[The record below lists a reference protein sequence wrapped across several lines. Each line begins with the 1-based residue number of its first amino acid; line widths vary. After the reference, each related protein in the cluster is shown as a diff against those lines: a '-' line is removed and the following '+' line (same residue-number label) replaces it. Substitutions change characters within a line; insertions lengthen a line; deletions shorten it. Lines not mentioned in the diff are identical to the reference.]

1 MKSLKLRLG
10 LYDDPEEQRQ
20 EHYEY
25 DMLKSNLAVFG
36 SAMSGKTML
45 LKTLL
50 LRLHQVSGL
59 TEQEE
64 VYILD
69 FSNDLKKYETL
80 PFVVGYFDSFSE
92 ENVRRVFR
100 ILEDKLTANI
110 YSLEGS
116 SYSDSKKA
124 VPHITFLIDGLNAF
138 LSQEQYAVYHE
149 KLQRFL
155 RDGISKGLT
164 VVVAASDTANG
175 VTRLLPYFDRVIA
188 LNLPKDKYAEL
199 FLRHVEKP
207 MILKGRGLANLDMD
221 IYEFQAYLPYNWNA
235 AGNSEEDEIERT
247 CIRMQMQGA
256 SVSIRDSSLS
266 PELLWAE
273 YRKLGDLYDRII
285 EENKETFSRLLQR
298 KLKNFG
304 PDLTEKNWYD
314 STGEKWEEYLLSR
327 SSRSPASTV
336 TLGLE
341 YYNFDPVEMDLLSTR
356 SIAIYGR
363 KQSGKT
369 NLLSLILK
377 AAAEIPNS
385 RFVLWD
391 DGRGGLNHH
400 WIQAIMDGLGDSDR
414 VKEITSGKAFFE
426 YLDKKGYFRSEYFQ
440 PGNPLA
446 PADSDSDSWRE
457 LENPFTV
464 FVIQS
469 REYFRAGGTGLDI
482 ISLLERFVTEVSEKN
497 RKLVIFSDV
506 QPISEHLSNVVFNN
520 CVSRAFLLDDI
531 LRFVQDRG
539 RSSVFASRD
548 IQDLKE
554 QFGPCDKGDGFS
566 YDRETDAL
574 IKMKFIKHPE

>member
-25 DMLKSNLAVFG
+25 DMLKSNLAILG

-69 FSNDLKKYETL
+69 FSNDLKKYENL
-80 PFVVGYFDSFSE
+80 PFVVGYFDSFRE

-110 YSLEGS
+110 YGLAGS
-116 SYSDSKKA
+116 SYADSEKT
-124 VPHITFLIDGLNAF
+124 VPHITFIIDGLNAF
-138 LSQEQYAVYHE
+138 LSQDQFSIYHE

-221 IYEFQAYLPYNWNA
+221 IYEFQAYLPYNWDA
-235 AGNSEEDEIERT
+235 AGNCEEDEIERIR
-247 CIRMQMQGA
+247 IRMKMQGA
-256 SVSIRDSSLS
+256 NVSIKDSSLS
-266 PELLWAE
+266 PELLRAE
-273 YRKLGDLYDRII
+273 YLNLGDLYNQIV
-285 EENKETFSRLLQR
+285 EKNSEVFSRLLQR

-304 PDLTEKNWYD
+304 PDLTEQNWYD
-314 STGEKWEEYLLSR
+314 TTGEEWEDYLLSR
-327 SSRSPASTV
+327 NSRSPASTV

-341 YYNFDPVEMDLLSTR
+341 YYNFDPVEMDLLSAR

-369 NLLSLILK
+369 NLLSLILQ

-391 DGRGGLNHH
+391 DGRGGLNHP
-400 WIQAIMDGLGDSDR
+400 WIQTITDGLGDR
-414 VKEITSGKAFFE
+414 AETLTSGKAFFE
-426 YLDKKGYFRSEYFQ
+426 WLDHEHYFRPEFFQ

-446 PADSDSDSWRE
+446 SEDFDADSWTERE
-457 LENPFTV
+457 HPFTV

-469 REYFRAGGTGLDI
+469 REYFRASGSGLDI

-539 RSSVFASRD
+539 RNSVFASRD